1 MTLIIHYMRGMKHNY
16 AIDKLA
22 ISSIWPMQEGSN
34 FSQDEAK
41 SLEEASFILNIQQL
55 IFL

>member
-1 MTLIIHYMRGMKHNY
+1 MRGMKHNY